1 MVSVRSIAEALGVPI
16 ASTSMVASPAI
27 NAAAPPTPLPV
38 FTGRQMAEALAAYRD
53 LQTALDQAMPDQ
65 IMQLDGK
72 AFRKKG
78 YWRAVKVAFN
88 LTVELVDERRE
99 VDGLF
104 EDGKENFGYI
114 VTYRASTPTR
124 SVAGD
129 GACFCVEK
137 ASKNAAAAGKRW
149 THRSAQAS
157 VHNVRSHAHTRA
169 FNRAVSNLVG
179 FGEVSAEE
187 VSRDTAPEPKIMSES
202 SPFEEW
208 PDASNEPE
216 LIDPEAVRPR
226 PVKPSVTPKAG
237 VISVAQAHR
246 FYAIA
251 KAAGWEDA
259 ALHQWLLRNF
269 GLTSDREIPWRR
281 YKEICGLVQGGP
293 VADGPQPEQSPF

>member
-1 MVSVRSIAEALGVPI
+1 MVSVRQIAEALTG
-16 ASTSMVASPAI
+16 
-27 NAAAPPTPLPV
+27 PTPLPV
-38 FTGRQMAEALAAYRD
+38 FTGRQMAEALVAYRD
-53 LQTALDQAMPDQ
+53 LQAALDQAMPDQ
-65 IMQLDGK
+65 IMRLEGK

-88 LTVELVDERRE
+88 LTVEAIEERRE

-124 SVAGD
+124 SVTGD
-129 GACFCVEK
+129 GACFCIEK
-137 ASKNAAAAGKRW
+137 ASKSASEHGTRW
-149 THRSAQAS
+149 AHRSRQAS

-187 VSRDTAPEPKIMSES
+187 ITRESGREPKMVANEYPLEWSVAPPTEAEPSEAEPLLPPGPTPAKAS
-202 SPFEEW
+202 SPSSR
-208 PDASNEPE
+208 AHLINE
-216 LIDPEAVRPR
+216 
-226 PVKPSVTPKAG
+226 
-237 VISVAQAHR
+237 AQANR

-259 ALHQWLLRNF
+259 ALHQWLLKNF
-269 GLTSDREIPWRR
+269 GLKSDREIPWRR
-281 YKEICGLVQGGP
+281 YKEMCGLVQGGP
-293 VADGPQPEQSPF
+293 VADGPQQGQAAF